1 MSKVL
6 ICPAIYP
13 AVQGSPLNAA
23 NAANILA
30 GDPLKHRANGLLLL
44 FFRLDK

>member
-30 GDPLKHRANGLLLL
+30 GGSAQTQSKWVALVILQVR
-44 FFRLDK
+44 